1 MTTRATVNAP
11 RPEDVGTFWHR
22 MTARGGGPAK
32 PSRFLIQINPPRFTG
47 STQDRITDPEAMK
60 RLKDLT
66 FQCES
71 AELPGRTIETSEL
84 QLAGPSQKLPYGST
98 YSDMTLTFLCTNDM
112 FEKRIFDD
120 WLNFI
125 NSRDNATSAYREDY
139 STTIGIFQYDE
150 GGDSRP
156 WPAVTYGALL
166 IDAYPIA
173 VNQLSLSWSEDSVH
187 RLSVV
192 FAYTQY
198 KPIFAINA
206 PRPLPDLGALTGA
219 YSSVGGIVNQAQYG
233 IASIQQGLSQ
243 AKGAFNGLATFL
255 GSFFA

>member
-11 RPEDVGTFWHR
+11 RPDDVGTFWNR
-22 MTARGGGPAK
+22 MTAKGGGPAK
-32 PSRFLIQINPPRFTG
+32 PSKFLIQINTPRFGG
-47 STQDRITDPEAMK
+47 STQGRITDPAAMN

-71 AELPGRTIETSEL
+71 AELPGRSIMTADL
-84 QLAGPSQKLPYGST
+84 QTAGPSIKLPYGSA
-98 YSDMTLTFLCTNDM
+98 YQDMTLTFLCTNDM
-112 FEKRIFDD
+112 YEKRIFDD

-125 NSRDNATSAYREDY
+125 SSRDNATMAYREDY
-139 STTIGIFQYDE
+139 ATTIGIFQYDE

-156 WPAVTYGALL
+156 WPAVTYGAIL

-173 VNQLSLSWSEDSVH
+173 VNQLSLAWGEDSVH
-187 RLSVV
+187 RLGVT
-192 FAYTQY
+192 FAYSEY

-206 PRPLPDLGALTGA
+206 PRPFSDIGALTGA
-219 YSSVGGIVNQAQYG
+219 FSSVGGIVNQTLQGVNDVRSALRQ
-233 IASIQQGLSQ
+233 AS
-243 AKGAFNGLATFL
+243 GAVTGLATFL